1 MMTTQQNNDGCG
13 DAQRCVIFLD
23 FDGVLNTT
31 KHNTQIHF
39 EPHLVKHLKSI
50 LEASDALIVLSTF
63 WRHFHDYI
71 KYVLHRNGINVDRN
85 MLPLPM
91 GATKGKQCTKKFL
104 HYHRLRQKES
114 GLDNTEEEM
123 GNDVTIADDDTNC
136 MIGRSA
142 DDEAEYASRAEEIE
156 AWLKQYGEK
165 YLGQRTHKTS
175 ECMNT
180 KEKEEEYAFHCTE
193 WRYVI
198 LDDRPSAATPNT
210 PLYDRFVHTETKLG
224 LTDANIEKAITL
236 LQFGSSTE

>member
-1 MMTTQQNNDGCG
+1 MMTTQQNNDGGG
-13 DAQRCVIFLD
+13 DTRRCVIFLD
-23 FDGVLNTT
+23 IDGVLNTT
-31 KHNTQIHF
+31 KDNTQIHF

-71 KYVLHRNGINVDRN
+71 KYVLHRHGINVDTN

-91 GATKGKQCTKKFL
+91 GATQGKQSTKKFL

-123 GNDVTIADDDTNC
+123 GNDVTTAEDDTNC

-142 DDEAEYASRAEEIE
+142 DDETEYASRAEEIE

-175 ECMNT
+175 EYMNT
-180 KEKEEEYAFHCTE
+180 KKDAFHCTE

-224 LTDANIEKAITL
+224 LTDANVEKAITL
-236 LQFGSSTE
+236 LQFPSTK